1 MKRLSG
7 RVVEVFIP
15 DGNSKEIGFRV
26 ETVEGIK
33 EIREEQRED
42 NVKILREDRVILTE
56 QVISNHYFIDIE
68 LEDAR
73 WIIH

>member
-1 MKRLSG
+1 MKKLSG

-15 DGNSKEIGFRV
+15 DDNSKEIGFRV

-73 WIIH
+73 

>member
-1 MKRLSG
+1 MKRLEG
-7 RVVEVFIP
+7 IVAEVFIP
-15 DGNSKEIGFRV
+15 DDNSKEIGFRV

-56 QVISNHYFIDIE
+56 QVISNHYFIDRE

>member
-1 MKRLSG
+1 MKRLEG
-7 RVVEVFIP
+7 IVAEVFIP
-15 DGNSKEIGFRV
+15 DDNSKEIGFRV

-33 EIREEQRED
+33 ESREEQRED

-73 WIIH
+73 

>member
-73 WIIH
+73 

>member
-1 MKRLSG
+1 MKRLEG
-7 RVVEVFIP
+7 IVAEVFIP
-15 DGNSKEIGFRV
+15 DDNSKEIGLRV

-73 WIIH
+73 

>member
-1 MKRLSG
+1 MKRLEG
-7 RVVEVFIP
+7 KVAEVFIP
-15 DGNSKEIGFRV
+15 DDNSKEIGFRV

-73 WIIH
+73 

>member
-1 MKRLSG
+1 MKRLEG
-7 RVVEVFIP
+7 IVAEVFIP
-15 DGNSKEIGFRV
+15 DDNSKEIGFRV

-73 WIIH
+73 

>member
-7 RVVEVFIP
+7 RVAEVFIP
-15 DGNSKEIGFRV
+15 DDNSKEIGFRV
-26 ETVEGIK
+26 ETVEEIK

-73 WIIH
+73 

>member
-1 MKRLSG
+1 MKRLEG
-7 RVVEVFIP
+7 IVAEVFIP
-15 DGNSKEIGFRV
+15 DDNSKEIGFRV